1 MKKCEYSV
9 EIGTQRLASTVEV
22 ISCLREGPPKTG
34 DPEGAPEATWPYPHC
49 SKEDG
54 EKAQEQSSEDD
65 TSQDESIKYKTKK
78 TGEHSGA
85 RRGEAGV
92 QIFRPPPPSQ
102 RGAIFSSV
110 TEKLWQISKGILD
123 RSDRLRHRFNL
134 TSRFGSPECLCF
146 TVEVRDS
153 SQFSLHCYFGKG
165 SKEMKGME

>member
-1 MKKCEYSV
+1 MNEYCP
-9 EIGTQRLASTVEV
+9 AF
-22 ISCLREGPPKTG
+22 ISLQPPFRK
-34 DPEGAPEATWPYPHC
+34 
-49 SKEDG
+49 
-54 EKAQEQSSEDD
+54 QENIQVLE
-65 TSQDESIKYKTKK
+65 
-78 TGEHSGA
+78 
-85 RRGEAGV
+85 GEAGV

-134 TSRFGSPECLCF
+134 TSRFGSPESLCF